1 MNQSLMFNATLQNGW
16 GLRWGQVGMGEVEE
30 GETAARM

>member
-30 GETAARM
+30 GETAASM